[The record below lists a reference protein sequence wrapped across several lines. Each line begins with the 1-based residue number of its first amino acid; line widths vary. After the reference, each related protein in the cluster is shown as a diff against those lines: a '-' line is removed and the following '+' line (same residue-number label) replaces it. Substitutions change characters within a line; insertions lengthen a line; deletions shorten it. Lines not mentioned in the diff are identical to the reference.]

1 MESPRKVNIGILISA
16 VTREMTELLN
26 FMGAL
31 KFIVPEEKRVFCVHG
46 EKETMFSFADQLR
59 GLGFITE
66 TPEQNQSFNL

>member
-1 MESPRKVNIGILISA
+1 
-16 VTREMTELLN
+16 MTELLN